1 MARHQHII
9 SIILLASIALS
20 GCASNGSA
28 VPQQEAVVASTQ
40 ASDQRDPIESFN
52 RAMWTL
58 NWDYLDTWV
67 LRPVTKLYVAV
78 APQFVRTGLLN
89 MMLNLEEPASIV
101 NNLLQGRGTDAAT
114 TAVRFTVNSSIGLL
128 GTIDVAKSMG
138 LDRQDEEFGEVL
150 EAYGVGQGPFLM
162 LPIKGPADGRNMFGD
177 AVDSSYL
184 LLNALST
191 PANILRMGV
200 VIVETRATLMSQ
212 ESMLNNAIDPYS
224 LVKDIYFQKETLKRT
239 EHLSDEQLDAEMEEE
254 FGDDIDAL
262 LDDL

>member
-1 MARHQHII
+1 
-9 SIILLASIALS
+9 
-20 GCASNGSA
+20 
-28 VPQQEAVVASTQ
+28 
-40 ASDQRDPIESFN
+40 
-52 RAMWTL
+52 
-58 NWDYLDTWV
+58 
-67 LRPVTKLYVAV
+67 
-78 APQFVRTGLLN
+78 
-89 MMLNLEEPASIV
+89 
-101 NNLLQGRGTDAAT
+101 
-114 TAVRFTVNSSIGLL
+114 
-128 GTIDVAKSMG
+128 
-138 LDRQDEEFGEVL
+138 
-150 EAYGVGQGPFLM
+150 M